1 MDTFIVAFH
10 GGSWRIGY
18 QDQWYGTYSDKRSAE
33 KMAVGIARA
42 YGELPTKVA
51 VRANGR
57 EQIVWNPLTSRRRK
71 SNRVSSDETQ
81 PQRLQKPSASS

>member
-57 EQIVWNPLTSRRRK
+57 EQIVWNPLTSRRREP
-71 SNRVSSDETQ
+71 NRESRDETQ